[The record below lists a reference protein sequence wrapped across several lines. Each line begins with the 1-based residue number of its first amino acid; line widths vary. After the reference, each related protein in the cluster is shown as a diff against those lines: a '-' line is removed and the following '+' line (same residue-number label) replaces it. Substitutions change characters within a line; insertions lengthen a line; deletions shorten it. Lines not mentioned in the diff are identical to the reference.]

1 MTKQLYFVPL
11 GGVGEIGMNLALY
24 GYGKPGNMQW
34 LIVDCGVT
42 FADAKSPGI
51 ELIMPDIRFI
61 ADDRQALL
69 GLILTHGHEDHIG
82 AVLDLYPQLNCKVY
96 ATKFTAGLLAA
107 KAGEDGRALPK
118 INIVKT
124 GSTVSLGPFEV
135 TYLSVAHSIPESHAL
150 GIVTPA
156 GRVIHTGDW
165 KIDPTPPLNDATDM
179 GAFAKFASGGVDVL
193 IGDSTNAA
201 REGQSPSEAEV
212 GVTLTK
218 IIKHEKNRVAVT
230 LFASN
235 IARIHSI
242 ALAAQAN
249 GRSVVLFGRSLH
261 RNVQVAKECGYLA
274 DLPPFM
280 DMDIYAQL
288 PRNNIVA
295 IMTGS
300 QGEERSALARVARKD
315 HPHVSLAKG
324 DLVIFSSRTIP
335 GNEKAVAA
343 VVNGLVRQGI
353 HIINDRTHLVHVSG
367 HPRIDEIAELYKVIK
382 PKALI
387 PVHGEPYHLQAHA
400 ELGEK
405 LGIKDVKIIED
416 RQLVRLTGGPLTVV
430 DEVPGGRL
438 YKDGNLLLPEEDSTL
453 SERRRLQ
460 MAGMVSVAVCATNK
474 GELAS
479 DIEITL
485 TGVPKQGTSGDD
497 MYDIVDD
504 AVRETFHSLPKPKR
518 RDFERLREALI
529 RSIRGN
535 VEQEWGKKPWVEVH
549 LLEI

>member
-1 MTKQLYFVPL
+1 MTKQMYFVPL

-24 GYGKPGNMQW
+24 GYGAPGKMQW
-34 LIVDCGVT
+34 VIVDCGVT
-42 FADAKSPGI
+42 FADFKSPGI

-61 ADDRQALL
+61 TEDRQALL

-82 AVLDLYPQLNCKVY
+82 AVLDLYPQLNCKVF

-107 KAGEDGRALPK
+107 KAAEDGRPLPK
-118 INIVKT
+118 IDVVKT
-124 GSTVSLGPFEV
+124 GDTVNLGPFEV

-165 KIDPTPPLNDATDM
+165 KIDPTPPLGDATDM
-179 GAFAKFASGGVDVL
+179 GAFARFARDGVDVL
-193 IGDSTNAA
+193 IGDSTNAP
-201 REGQSPSEAEV
+201 REGRSPSEQEV

-218 IIKHEKNRVAVT
+218 IIKAEKNRAAVT

-261 RNVQVAKECGYLA
+261 RNVQVAKECGYLQ
-274 DLPPFM
+274 DLPPFLDM
-280 DMDIYAQL
+280 DMYQQL

-300 QGEERSALARVARKD
+300 QGEDRSALARVARKD

-335 GNEKAVAA
+335 GNEKPVAN
-343 VVNGLVRQGI
+343 VVNGLVRQGV
-353 HIINDRTHLVHVSG
+353 HVLTDRTHLVHVSG
-367 HPRIDEIAELYKVIK
+367 HPRVDEIAELYNVVK

-400 ELGEK
+400 ELGQK

-416 RQLVRLTGGPLTVV
+416 RQMVRLTGGPLTVI

-479 DIEITL
+479 DIEISL
-485 TGVPKQGTSGDD
+485 TGVPKTGMSGDD

-504 AVRETFHSLPKPKR
+504 AVRETFHSLPRARK
-518 RDFERLREALI
+518 RDFVSLREALM
-529 RSIRGN
+529 RSVRGA
-535 VEQEWGKKPWVEVH
+535 VDQEWGKKPWVEIH
-549 LLEI
+549 IMEI

>member
-1 MTKQLYFVPL
+1 MSKQMYFVPL

-24 GYGKPGNMQW
+24 GYGAPGKMQW

-42 FADAKSPGI
+42 FADSKSPGI
-51 ELIMPDIRFI
+51 EIIMPDIRFI
-61 ADDRQALL
+61 AQDRQAIM

-82 AVLDLYPQLNCKVY
+82 AVLSLYPQLNCKVF
-96 ATKFTAGLLAA
+96 ATKFTAGLLGA
-107 KAGEDGRALPK
+107 KAEEDGRALPK
-118 INIVKT
+118 ITIVKS
-124 GSTVSLGPFEV
+124 GSTITLGPFEV
-135 TYLSVAHSIPESHAL
+135 TYLPVAHSIPESHAL

-179 GAFAKFASGGVDVL
+179 DRFAKFAEGGVDVL
-193 IGDSTNAA
+193 VGDSTNAA
-201 REGQSPSEAEV
+201 REGRSPSEQEV

-218 IIKHEKNRVAVT
+218 IIKNEKNRVAVT

-261 RNVQVAKECGYLA
+261 RNVQVAKECGYLQ
-274 DLPPFM
+274 DLPPFL

-335 GNEKAVAA
+335 GNEKPVAG
-343 VVNGLVRQGI
+343 VVNGLVRQGV
-353 HIINDRTHLVHVSG
+353 HVLTDRTHLVHVSG
-367 HPRIDEIAELYKVIK
+367 HPRVDEIAELYKVVK

-387 PVHGEPYHLQAHA
+387 PVHGEPYHMQAHA
-400 ELGEK
+400 ELGQK
-405 LGIKDVKIIED
+405 LGIKNVKIVED
-416 RQLVRLTGGPLTVV
+416 GQLVRLTPPPLTVV
-430 DEVPGGRL
+430 DEVPSGRL

-453 SERRRLQ
+453 GERRRLA
-460 MAGMVSVAVCATNK
+460 MAGIVSVAICVTNK

-485 TGVPKQGTSGDD
+485 TGVPKTGTSGDD
-497 MYDIVDD
+497 MYDVVYD
-504 AVRETFHSLPKPKR
+504 AVRETFHSLPKAKR
-518 RDFERLREALI
+518 RDFERLREALV
-529 RSIRGN
+529 RSIRGG
-535 VEQEWGKKPWVEVH
+535 VEQEWGKKPWVEIH
-549 LLEI
+549 IMEI